1 MNAHFLLH
9 LFIANRVPDPADNR
23 RSGQSS
29 RNATVIRVFMVL
41 LTVMLFGG
49 LNQELYAQTFS
60 ATLSSNQKFQKPL
73 PASYAC
79 GGTYGSFTSITA
91 SSTLFSY
98 ATQSFTVATAGNY
111 TIEVTSSTASDPML
125 YIYTSFSPSSP
136 NSNFKVGDDDSGSGL
151 LSKIGGCGNY
161 FNAGTYTI
169 VVTAYS
175 STTTSG
181 TVNFSISGAGTTTV
195 MPTVTTSTA
204 SSVSSSSATV
214 GGNVTADGGATV
226 TARGVAYGTS
236 SNPTSGISIGSGTG
250 SFSSSISGL
259 TPGTL
264 YYARAYA
271 TNSVGT
277 NYGPQ
282 VSFTTQNFTPP
293 SVSTSSTTSIERTT
307 ATLNGNVSSTGGQN
321 VSAGFQV
328 STNSSFSG
336 AVSVTSTNSMSTG
349 NFSYAYTGLAG
360 STLYYVR
367 AWATNNGGTT
377 YGGSTSFYTD
387 HTITYSA
394 NANGSIS
401 GSTTQY
407 VDHNGSTS
415 AVTAVP
421 NSGYH
426 FLRWSD
432 NSTSN
437 PRTDASVTSSFSRSA
452 TFEVNSLE
460 FTSQPGNTVAGQ
472 GISFTVRIRDSYS
485 NTMTNSDRVIT
496 VALASNPAGGTLAG
510 TLTATS
516 VNGVATFSLP
526 YIQKTGVYTVTVS
539 ATGLTSATSSSFTII
554 PAALS
559 YFTVD
564 NVTTP
569 HEAGQFTS
577 PRVTAYDIYNNL
589 KTNYTGTVTFS
600 SNNVSVIPAKA
611 TVLPA
616 AYTFASSDNGV
627 KTFTNQLNMKQYG
640 TGYYIR
646 VNDGAAQGEQ
656 TGIQVTSAP
665 LNFYT
670 IVANADGGG
679 NQQGV
684 LAGTEFTVL
693 AKLFDEFGNHKL
705 DFTGSLGVTFTTTAN
720 PSPLGNPPVIQ
731 SAGNQ
736 TFTSGSCTIGGF
748 TFFNAQETPTITITE
763 TLTGSAGTTTAIT
776 VWPEVLDNFLVEE
789 QPLQSHG
796 IGGVRVTANEN
807 FTVKVTARDE
817 YNNIKRDYVGHIN
830 FKSSNDAIVDY
841 PDGLQQFIPTDVGI
855 RTFSNA
861 ISIPTTGSYWLRVA
875 DSPDAFK
882 TGELQNIVV
891 GPNVQNAGN
900 SELFFTSHPSL
911 TTYPSTPEVVAGDFI
926 NVTIRPRD
934 AGNNLL
940 CDCQT
945 VSVMLNGQTTHRNGV
960 LESGVPALVSIPVV
974 DNHDG
979 TYSASVRVTDMSVT
993 NVITASVN
1001 GTVLTDQLNVVVNQ
1015 PHTASLATTAITADP
1030 TAITADESSLVTVQ
1044 LRDQFLNN
1052 RSTDDGTVT
1061 LGVTNLAN
1069 GIIVGVTT
1077 GSSSIEAAYTSG
1089 GKYVATFRM
1098 NGIGLGTATI
1108 VGAFNDGGA
1117 VNGSIVDNA
1126 DVVVT
1131 HGVAT
1136 QLAVNTQPSS
1146 LGNAVAGIAF
1156 DRQPVIHI
1164 NDQWGNHVTTGAG
1177 STLVVGAVKETGN
1190 STLKGTLTATAA
1202 AGVATFGNLNYEL
1215 AESGVSLRF
1224 SATGVTDIVSAS
1236 FMVVHNIPDYFVIN
1250 MANPGVLPNLN
1261 GKYDFTAGI
1270 PQNIKV
1276 TAYDTYGNLANR
1288 FTGNRVLTFSG
1299 ANPSPNPG
1307 EVPKV
1312 NSTNFPNATTL
1323 NFVNGEVTAALTL
1336 YKEEDAMIAANHT
1349 AAYTDSYVNG
1359 NININAAA
1367 DNRLPVHVEQN
1378 TPAYFSVTI
1387 AGNLTEVI
1395 AGQSYTVTVSAFD
1408 HYNNPAT
1415 FYTGNKTLKFNGAAI
1430 SPAPS
1435 TSPTIGGIVLGDD
1448 VVLNFNSNGQATATM
1463 VLYKA
1468 ETDISITAAESASGG
1483 VETRVGYELEL
1494 DVNHGAANYFAV
1506 TGTPGAMTAGTTQT
1520 VTVSAYD
1527 TWNNLA
1533 TGYTG
1538 AKAIVFSGATPSP
1551 DNAPALGS
1559 APTVTNNASSA
1570 IAFGNATTMTF
1581 TSGAATGTMALYKEQ
1596 DIHITAT
1603 QGSITTP
1610 VITGYDYRLA
1620 VNVGHAA
1627 ANYFAVTGTSATM
1640 TAGTS
1645 QTITVTL
1652 YDQFNNVAT
1661 TYDGDKLLSFSGA
1674 NVSELSNAPTVV
1686 SEVFGTQTT
1695 LTFADGIASGT
1706 MFLYKAENA
1715 AIKVSNG
1722 SQNTSNSFDLEV
1734 TVNPNVAHN
1743 LAITTQ
1749 PAHSTTEAI
1758 AGIAF
1763 STQPVVRIRDVYG
1776 NLVVSDNTTEITAA
1790 TGSTGSANLFGTL
1803 IATATGGI
1811 ASFAGLNYQKAEDM
1825 NILFSSGSLQ
1835 TVTSNTLT
1843 VVHNVPSYLTISG
1856 ASTQTAGV
1864 AQTITLR
1871 AFDAYH
1877 NLALRFDGSKSLTF
1891 NGANVSP
1898 APSTS
1903 PSVAATAFGSATS
1916 LSFTDGVATGS
1927 MILYKEE
1934 TAYVGATH
1942 ADAAFNDSYTGAA
1955 NLSIAAANPNGLEVV
1970 VSQAAPAYF
1979 AISGS
1984 ATQTAGTTQEITVR
1998 AYDGFNNL
2006 ATDYTGGKM
2015 LRFSGANQSPSPS
2028 TNPTVSATAFG
2039 NNTALTFTNG
2049 VATMDMALYKD
2060 EVAVIIATEING
2072 GTAGNTDGT
2081 AGITTPANIGAHVY
2095 RLSVDVDPNNAYY
2108 FAVTGTGTQT
2118 AGDAQTITVTAYD
2131 YWNNVAL
2138 GYVGSKNL
2146 TFSGA
2151 SNSPGS
2157 PKAAVSPTVAAT
2169 AFGTSTSL
2177 SFTSGVATG
2186 SMILT
2191 KVETA
2196 YIKVSEGSIATSDD
2210 YDLHVVVNHAANNY
2224 FAVTGSS
2231 VQTAGVAQ
2239 TITVTM
2245 YDAYNNI
2252 ATSYDGTKSLLF
2264 SGAAASLYGNTPTVN
2279 STDFG
2284 SATSVVFAN
2293 GVASAAPSASMIL
2306 TNAVSTTVTV
2316 SGDGINTA
2324 AGLGLTVDVGH
2335 NIATNLRIDTQP
2347 SAYVRAGDALA
2358 QQPVISIR
2366 DAYGNLVNDD
2376 ATQIT
2381 ASANGNS
2388 ELTGARTLTA
2398 VDGVVNFSGLNYRLM
2413 ETITIGFTSSPA
2425 LTARTSNAVVVDH
2438 NATYKFLF
2446 TAVPDFI
2453 IAGGQRGAYTVKRYD
2468 AYDNLVNNVV
2478 NGDGSD
2484 NTTAERV
2491 YLYTTMN
2498 GSAVAGTF
2506 HSTLANGTVIT
2517 YVDIANNATSANFWY
2532 FSNVAGEHLITGA
2545 DVTPLDNPDATVLN
2559 AVHNTLEVRPAAL
2572 SHFIVTGVGTSVGGG
2587 FTEHYYGD
2595 VQSVT
2600 VEAIDIL
2607 GNRKTN
2613 YSGTIT
2619 FNLTDNLAVAGTN
2632 YPSDYTFTAGE
2643 GAGFDNGIHT
2653 FNNAIL
2659 FTRPSF
2665 EHPSYPAVN
2674 EWWVTAIDKAQPAK
2688 YGSQVKIRVLAR
2700 PITITAHNQT
2710 KNYYGDTHSLGTT
2723 SFTVTSNLANIY
2735 AYNQSVTAVTLTSSG
2750 TVNTATVGNYNIIPS
2765 NATGINSFNPLYY
2778 TITYVNGTLTV
2789 EPRPITIA
2797 TSGSQSKTYGDAD
2810 PGSYGFSVTSAL
2822 GLTAWDQWSG
2832 VLTRAS
2838 GENVGLYNML
2848 INGSSL
2854 TIVETANP
2862 SINKAANYD
2871 ISFVN
2876 TNQFEITR
2884 KPITLTPVASQ
2895 SKIYGD
2901 VNPVYTYTTNP
2912 AINTLLANGHS
2923 VALTGALTRESGENV
2938 GTYKI
2943 LQGNIDN
2950 SENTNYAVSFTED
2963 VLFTI
2968 NRLPITVTANTGQTK
2983 IYGSLDPLPFG
2994 YTANP
2999 AIGHELA
3006 NGLLVSLDGA
3016 LSRASGEDV
3025 GLFAIQQNTIT
3036 NTTNPNY
3043 DVTFVTKNFEIT
3055 RLPIALTPNAGQ
3067 KKTYGADDP
3076 LTFAYATVPAIGTT
3090 LANGH
3095 SVTLTGD
3102 LTRVAGHVVG
3112 FYDILQGTITNTT
3125 NENYNISYT
3134 SNVKFE
3140 IERKDITINVT
3151 AGQNKEY
3158 GDANPTYTYS
3168 TIPAVGD
3175 LPFGAAFVGALVRE
3189 TGENVA
3195 TDYTITQ
3202 GSLELGDANNA
3213 ATSLAQN
3220 YNVTFNSA
3228 DYAIT
3233 RKPIAITVTPAQ
3245 QKVYGE
3251 NDPSGGQ
3258 LFAFTTVPSLASL
3271 PFQAA
3276 SWTGALVR
3284 ETGEVVGTEYTITQ
3298 GSLELVDGQNALGGS
3313 LATNYT
3319 VTFNTADFAITRKPI
3334 TITVNAGIAKTYGD
3348 NDPAFTFTS
3357 SPALSSLPFNA
3368 AWTGNLVRLNGNNN
3382 VNAYAITQGS
3392 LELTDNNNGTA
3403 SLAQNYAVT
3412 FEGDNLTINKRSIT
3426 VTVTAGQNK
3435 VYADSDPVFTYS
3447 SSVDPLHYN
3456 GSFTG
3461 ALSRASGE
3469 NVATN
3474 YAIDRGTLQVVDDNN
3489 ATSLDANYNMTFVP
3503 ANFAIT
3509 KKPITITVVAG
3520 QNKRYGFADP
3530 TSSPAAPTY
3539 FRAFEF
3545 VSSVDPL
3552 PFSGDFTGAL
3562 VRTGVST
3569 SPVGT
3574 YAISRG
3580 TLNISDA
3587 NNNTT
3592 SLDDNYQITFAG
3604 SNFTI
3609 HERLLTLVA
3618 SDQTKTYGFGPEWGS
3633 GDANYW
3639 TLGSTAF
3646 TVSSTAGDGMAYSET
3661 IGGVGFT
3668 SSGEPRDA
3676 NTGSYSI
3683 AINAGSET
3691 ESGGFLKSNYDI
3703 SYLSGSLSITPRTLH
3718 LSNFAADNKVY
3729 DGNTTAS
3736 GLGFFDDRVNNDN
3749 LSFTRTAVF
3758 ENASAGSGK
3767 TVTYTSVIISG
3778 GADQNNYVLES
3789 ETSHWKTAANRSIS
3803 QKPLTITANS
3813 FTKYFG
3819 NTYAFTGTEFT
3830 TTQMVAGE
3838 SVASATLVSAGAD
3851 AAAAIN
3857 NYPIVISNPVAGVGT
3872 LLTNYSVSLVDGTL
3886 NVIDPLTILGKVYY
3900 YKRFNIGNGTRVNEP
3915 MEGVE
3920 VKLYHSGSGSPAT
3933 TLTNDQGIYQFNLI
3947 DPATVSK
3954 IEVGSSLPW
3963 GSVSANDALAM
3974 QLKIVQSPP
3983 TYWQSPTYNVD
3994 FMNYLADINN
4004 SSTLSIQD
4012 VLGAKYRILNPS
4024 SYQFPAGNWRFYAE
4038 GSTFTPLTFESNN
4051 SASLANP
4058 LLDGNNYYPNIY
4070 ARVVGDADGDYN
4082 PNPSKEL
4089 IPIQEGEALIVNN
4102 GENFDLD
4109 IRLRNGL
4116 KYAATSMTLYFDD
4129 SKIEVESLSSSLPD
4143 LEYVL
4148 EGNQI
4153 RVVWTSLTSV
4163 DMDADDVLV
4172 TLNMRTIAPVSWTD
4186 QVLYLNGNPVFGDLL
4201 AEMIPGVEII
4211 AQPIENNLT
4220 GLIGFDEEKLALSLY
4235 PNPAKDWVTV
4245 NYNLPAHS
4253 EVKIVLVDLMGVVV
4267 SELIENEQMTGTYTF
4282 RFNATHLNLD
4292 MGVYSVRMHVKSNG
4306 KSYIRNQKLV
4316 HIK

>member
-1 MNAHFLLH
+1 MNAQFLH
-9 LFIANRVPDPADNR
+9 QPFIANRIPDPADH
-23 RSGQSS
+23 SGLGNSY
-29 RNATVIRVFMVL
+29 RNASTLKGFMILLIVIL
-41 LTVMLFGG
+41 LGG
-49 LNQELYAQTFS
+49 LSQELNAQSFS
-60 ATLSSNQKFQKPL
+60 ATLSSNQKFAKPL

-79 GGTYGSFTSITA
+79 GGTYGSFTSINS

-98 ATQSFTVATAGNY
+98 ATQSFTVSTAGNY

-125 YIYTSFSPSSP
+125 YIYTSFNPSSP
-136 NSNFKVGDDDSGSGL
+136 NSNFKVGDDDSGAGL

-161 FNAGTYTI
+161 FNTGTYTI

-175 STTTSG
+175 SSTTSG
-181 TVNFSISGAGTTTV
+181 TVYFSISGAGTTTV
-195 MPTVTTSTA
+195 LPTISTNAA
-204 SSVSSSSATV
+204 SSVGSSSATV
-214 GGNVTADGGATV
+214 GGNVSADGGATV

-236 SNPTSGISIGSGTG
+236 SNPTSGVSIGSGTG
-250 SFSSSISGL
+250 SFSTSITGL

-282 VSFTTQNFTPP
+282 VTFTTQNFTPP
-293 SVSTSSTTSIERTT
+293 SVSTSSTTSIGQTT

-321 VSAGFQV
+321 VSAGFQI

-336 AVSVTSTNSMSTG
+336 ATSVTASASMGTG
-349 NFSYAYTGLAG
+349 NFSYAYSGLTG

-401 GSTTQY
+401 GTTTQY
-407 VDHNGSTS
+407 IDHNGTTT

-437 PRTDASVTSSFSRSA
+437 PRTDANITSSFSRSA
-452 TFEVNSLE
+452 TFDVNSLE
-460 FTSQPGNTVAGQ
+460 FTAQPGTTIAGQ
-472 GISFTVRIRDSYS
+472 GISFTVRIRDAYS

-564 NVTTP
+564 NVVTP
-569 HEAGQFTS
+569 HEAGTFTS
-577 PRVTAYDIYNNL
+577 PRVTAYDIYDNI
-589 KTNYTGTVTFS
+589 KTNYTGTVVFS
-600 SNNVSVIPAKA
+600 SNNVSVTPSKP
-611 TVLPA
+611 TLLPA
-616 AYTFASSDNGV
+616 NYTFASSDNGV
-627 KTFTNQLNMKQYG
+627 KTFTNQLNFKQYG

-670 IVANADGGG
+670 IVANADGSG
-679 NQQGV
+679 NQQDV
-684 LAGTEFTVL
+684 LAGTSFTVL
-693 AKLFDEFGNHKL
+693 AKLYDVYGNHKL
-705 DFTGSLGVTFTTTAN
+705 DFTGGLDVTFTSNAN
-720 PSPLGNPPVIQ
+720 PSPLGNPPVIP
-731 SAGNQ
+731 SAGSR
-736 TFTSGSCTIGGF
+736 TFTNGSCTISGF
-748 TFFNAQETPTITITE
+748 TFFNAQQTPTITITE
-763 TLTGSAGTTTAIT
+763 TLTGSGGTTPAIT
-776 VWPEVLDNFLVEE
+776 IWPEALANFLVEE
-789 QPLQSHG
+789 QPLQVHG
-796 IGGVRVTANEN
+796 IGGVRVSSNTS
-807 FTVKVTARDE
+807 FSVKVTARDQ

-830 FKSSNDAIVDY
+830 FKSSNDAIVQF
-841 PDGLQQFIPTDVGI
+841 PNGLQNFTLGNAGI
-855 RTFSNA
+855 RTFTNA
-861 ISIPTTGSYWLRVA
+861 ITIPTTGAYWLRVA

-891 GPNVQNAGN
+891 GPNVQSAAN
-900 SELFFTSHPSL
+900 SELFFTSYPSL

-945 VSVMLNGQTTHRNGV
+945 VSVMLNGATTHHNGA
-960 LESGVPALVSIPVV
+960 LESGVPALVTIPVV

-979 TYSASVRVTDMSVT
+979 TYSASVRVADMSIT

-1015 PHTASLATTAITADP
+1015 PHTASLATSTISAVP
-1030 TAITADESSLVTVQ
+1030 GAITADESSVVTVQ

-1069 GIIVGVTT
+1069 GIIVGVTS
-1077 GSSSIEAAYTSG
+1077 GSSNIEAAYTTG
-1089 GKYVATFRM
+1089 GKYVAAFRM

-1108 VGAFNDGGA
+1108 VGAFTNGGSI
-1117 VNGSIVDNA
+1117 NGSIVDNA

-1136 QLAVNTQPSS
+1136 QLAVNTQPSA

-1156 DRQPVIHI
+1156 DPQPVIHI

-1177 STLVVGAVKETGN
+1177 SSLVVSAIKETGN
-1190 STLKGTLTATAA
+1190 SILKGTLTATAA
-1202 AGVATFGNLNYEL
+1202 SGVATFGNLNYEL

-1224 SATGVTDIVSAS
+1224 SATGVTDIVSAP
-1236 FMVVHNIPDYFVIN
+1236 FVVVHNIPDYFVIN
-1250 MANPGVLPNLN
+1250 MASPGALPNLE
-1261 GKYDFTAGI
+1261 GKYEFTAGI
-1270 PQNIKV
+1270 SQDIKV

-1307 EVPKV
+1307 ELPKV

-1336 YKEEDAMIAANHT
+1336 YKEEDALIAANHT

-1359 NININAAA
+1359 NININAAG
-1367 DNRLPVHVEQN
+1367 DDRLPVSVSQN

-1387 AGNLTEVI
+1387 EGDLTEVT
-1395 AGQSYTVTVSAFD
+1395 AGQAYTVTVHAFD
-1408 HYNNPAT
+1408 HWNNPAT
-1415 FYTGNKTLKFNGAAI
+1415 FYTGDKTLKFAGAGI

-1435 TSPTIGGIVLGDD
+1435 TSPTIGGIVLGND
-1448 VVLNFNSNGQATATM
+1448 VSLTFNSNGQATATM
-1463 VLYKA
+1463 YLYKA
-1468 ETDISITAAESASGG
+1468 EDGISITAAESASGG
-1483 VETRVGYELEL
+1483 VETRAGYELDL
-1494 DVNHGAANYFAV
+1494 DVNHGAATYFAV
-1506 TGTPGAMTAGTTQT
+1506 TGAPGAMTAGTTQT
-1520 VTVSAYD
+1520 VTVTAYD

-1538 AKAIVFSGATPSP
+1538 DKAITFSGAVPSP
-1551 DNAPALGS
+1551 DNAPAIGS
-1559 APTVTNNASSA
+1559 APTVTNKSASA
-1570 IAFGNATTMTF
+1570 IAFGTATTMTF
-1581 TSGAATGTMALYKEQ
+1581 VSGVATGTMALYKEE
-1596 DIHITAT
+1596 DIHIVAT

-1627 ANYFAVTGTSATM
+1627 ANYFAVTGTTSTM
-1640 TAGTS
+1640 TAGAS

-1652 YDQFNNVAT
+1652 YDVYNNIAT
-1661 TYDGDKLLSFSGA
+1661 TYDGAHDLTFSGA
-1674 NVSELSNAPTVV
+1674 NVSELNNTPTLASV
-1686 SEVFGTQTT
+1686 EFGSTT
-1695 LTFADGIASGT
+1695 SLVFADGIASGT
-1706 MFLYKAENA
+1706 MTLYKAENA

-1722 SQNTSNSFDLEV
+1722 TQNTSNSFDLEV
-1734 TVNPNVAHN
+1734 TVNHNIAHN

-1763 STQPVVRIRDVYG
+1763 STQPVVKIRDIYG
-1776 NLVVSDNTTEITAA
+1776 NLVVSDNTTVISAA
-1790 TGSTGSANLFGTL
+1790 TGSTGTVSLFGNLT
-1803 IATATGGI
+1803 ATASGGV
-1811 ASFAGLNYQKAEDM
+1811 ATFTGLNYRKAEDM
-1825 NILFSSGSLQ
+1825 NILFTSGSLQ
-1835 TVTSNTLT
+1835 NVTSGTLS
-1843 VVHNVPSYLTISG
+1843 VVHNVPTYLTISG

-1864 AQTITLR
+1864 AQTITVR
-1871 AFDAYH
+1871 AYDAYD
-1877 NLALRFDGSKSLTF
+1877 NLALRFDGSKALTF
-1891 NGANVSP
+1891 GGANVSP

-1903 PSVAATAFGSATS
+1903 PTVAATNFGSATT
-1916 LSFTDGVATGS
+1916 LIFTDGVAAGS
-1927 MILYKEE
+1927 MLLYKEE
-1934 TAYVGATH
+1934 TAYVVASH
-1942 ADAAFNDSYTGAA
+1942 ADAGYTDSYTGAS
-1955 NLSIAAANPNGLEVV
+1955 NLAIAASNPNGLEVV
-1970 VSQAAPAYF
+1970 VGQAAPAYF
-1979 AISGS
+1979 AISGNS
-1984 ATQTAGTTQEITVR
+1984 TQVAGTSQELTVR
-1998 AYDGFNNL
+1998 AYDAFNNL
-2006 ATDYTGGKM
+2006 ATNYTGDKM
-2015 LRFSGANQSPSPS
+2015 LRFSGANPSLAPS

-2039 NNTALTFTNG
+2039 NNTAIAFTNG
-2049 VATMDMALYKD
+2049 VATMDMALYRD
-2060 EVAVIIATEING
+2060 EVALIIATEITG
-2072 GTAGNTDGT
+2072 GTAGQTDGAT
-2081 AGITTPANIGAHVY
+2081 GITTPADNGGHVY
-2095 RLSVDVDPNNAYY
+2095 RLTVDVSPNTASY
-2108 FAVTGTGTQT
+2108 FAVTGASTQT

-2138 GYVGSKNL
+2138 GYTGSKDL

-2177 SFTSGVATG
+2177 SFTNGVATG

-2196 YIKVSEGSIATSDD
+2196 FIKVTDGTINTSNN
-2210 YDLHVVVNHAANNY
+2210 YDLEVAVNHAANNY
-2224 FAVTGSS
+2224 FAITGSAT
-2231 VQTAGVAQ
+2231 QTAGVAQ
-2239 TITVTM
+2239 TITITM

-2252 ATSYDGTKSLLF
+2252 ATSFDGNKTLAF
-2264 SGAAASLYGNTPTVN
+2264 SGAAASFYGNNPTVN
-2279 STDFG
+2279 ATIFG
-2284 SATSVVFAN
+2284 SGTTVAFAN
-2293 GVASAAPSASMIL
+2293 GIASTASMIL
-2306 TNAVSTTVTV
+2306 TKVENAT
-2316 SGDGINTA
+2316 ITA
-2324 AGLGLTVDVGH
+2324 TWDAIQTAPGLGLDVAVSH
-2335 NIATNLRIDTQP
+2335 NIASNLRIDQQP

-2358 QQPVISIR
+2358 VQPIISIR
-2366 DAYGNLVNDD
+2366 DDYGNVVTADQS
-2376 ATQIT
+2376 TTVT
-2381 ASANGNS
+2381 ASANGTAGN
-2388 ELTGARTLTA
+2388 ELYGTRTLTA
-2398 VDGVVNFSGLNYRLM
+2398 ANGMINFTGLNYRLM
-2413 ETITIGFTSSPA
+2413 ETITVSFVSSPA
-2425 LTARTSNAVVVDH
+2425 LTTVTSNAIVVDH

-2446 TAVPDFI
+2446 TTVPDFI

-2478 NGDGSD
+2478 NSDGSD

-2491 YLYTTMN
+2491 YLFTSMN
-2498 GSAVAGTF
+2498 GAPVLGTF
-2506 HSTLANGTVIT
+2506 HSTLANGSVIT
-2517 YVDIANNATSANFWY
+2517 YVDIANTATSANFWY

-2545 DVTPLDNPDATVLN
+2545 DVTPLDNPDATVIN

-2632 YPSDYTFTAGE
+2632 YPNDYTFTAGE

-2653 FNNAIL
+2653 FTNAIL

-2665 EHPSYPAVN
+2665 EHPSYPTVN
-2674 EWWVTAIDKAQPAK
+2674 EWWVTAVDMAQPSK
-2688 YGSQVKIRVLAR
+2688 YGSQVKIKVLPR
-2700 PITITAHNQT
+2700 PINVIANNQT
-2710 KNYYGDTHSLGTT
+2710 KNYYGDTHNLGT
-2723 SFTVTSNLANIY
+2723 SAFTVTSSLTNTY
-2735 AYNQSVTAVTLTSSG
+2735 AYNESITSVTLTSSG
-2750 TVNTATVGNYNIIPS
+2750 TVNTATVGNYNIVPS
-2765 NATGINSFNPLYY
+2765 NATGINGFNPNYY
-2778 TITYVNGTLTV
+2778 TITYVNGTLSV
-2789 EPRPITIA
+2789 ERRPITIA
-2797 TSGSQSKTYGDAD
+2797 TTGAQSKTYGDAD
-2810 PGSYGFSVTSAL
+2810 PGSYGYSVTSPL

-2832 VLTRAS
+2832 VLTRES
-2838 GENVGLYNML
+2838 GENVGFYNML
-2848 INGSSL
+2848 ISGSSL
-2854 TIVETANP
+2854 TIVQTDNP

-2871 ISFVN
+2871 ISFEN

-2884 KPITLTPVASQ
+2884 KPITLTPVALQ
-2895 SKIYGD
+2895 QKTYGD
-2901 VNPVYTYTTNP
+2901 LNPTYTYTTNP
-2912 AINTLLANGHS
+2912 AIGNLLANGHT

-2938 GTYKI
+2938 ATYKI
-2943 LQGNIDN
+2943 LQGTIDN
-2950 SENTNYAVSFTED
+2950 TLNPNYAVTFTED

-2968 NRLPITVTANTGQTK
+2968 NRLPITVTANTGQNK
-2983 IYGSLDPLPFG
+2983 VYGQLDPTFG
-2994 YTANP
+2994 WTANP

-3006 NGLLVSLDGA
+3006 NGLIVGLDGA
-3016 LSRASGEDV
+3016 LSRESGEDV
-3025 GLFAIQQNTIT
+3025 GLYAIEQNTIT

-3043 DVTFVTKNFEIT
+3043 DVTFVSKNFEIT
-3055 RLPIALTPNAGQ
+3055 RLPIALTPNSGQ
-3067 KKTYGADDP
+3067 KKTYGDSDP
-3076 LTFAYATVPAIGTT
+3076 LPFTYTTVPSIGTT
-3090 LANGH
+3090 LDNGRQVAL
-3095 SVTLTGD
+3095 SGD
-3102 LTRVAGHVVG
+3102 LTREAGHVVG
-3112 FYDILQGTITNTT
+3112 LYNILQGGVTNTI
-3125 NENYNISYT
+3125 NGNYNISYT
-3134 SNVKFE
+3134 SGVKFE
-3140 IERKDITINVT
+3140 IERKNITINVT
-3151 AGQNKEY
+3151 AGQTKEY
-3158 GDANPTYTYS
+3158 GDANPTYAYT
-3168 TIPAVGD
+3168 TTPAVD
-3175 LPFGAAFVGALVRE
+3175 ALPFNAAFVGALVRE
-3189 TGENVA
+3189 AGENVA
-3195 TDYTITQ
+3195 ADYTITQ
-3202 GSLELGDANNA
+3202 GTLELGDDNNA
-3213 ATSLAQN
+3213 TASLDQN

-3228 DYAIT
+3228 DYTIT
-3233 RKPIAITVTPAQ
+3233 RKPIAITVTAAQ
-3245 QKVYGE
+3245 QKVYGQA
-3251 NDPSGGQ
+3251 DPV
-3258 LFAFTTVPSLASL
+3258 FAFTTVPELANL
-3271 PFQAA
+3271 PFQTA
-3276 SWTGALVR
+3276 SWTGTLVR

-3298 GSLELVDGQNALGGS
+3298 GSLELVDSQNLSGGS

-3334 TITVNAGIAKTYGD
+3334 TITVDEGIAKTYGES
-3348 NDPAFTFTS
+3348 DPAFTFTT
-3357 SPALSSLPFNA
+3357 SPALASLPFNA
-3368 AWTGNLVRLNGNNN
+3368 GWTGSLVRLNGNNN
-3382 VNAYAITQGS
+3382 VSAYAITQGS
-3392 LELTDNNNGTA
+3392 LELADDNNGAA
-3403 SLAQNYAVT
+3403 SLAQNYDVT
-3412 FEGDNLTINKRSIT
+3412 FVGNNLTINKRDITIT
-3426 VTVTAGQNK
+3426 VAAGQNK
-3435 VYADSDPVFTYS
+3435 VYANSDPVFTYAS
-3447 SSVDPLHYN
+3447 TVDPLYYN
-3456 GSFTG
+3456 GAFTG
-3461 ALSRASGE
+3461 ALTRASGE

-3474 YAIDRGTLQVVDDNN
+3474 YAIGRGTLQIVDDNN

-3530 TSSPAAPTY
+3530 TSTPTAPVY

-3545 VSSVDPL
+3545 ESSVDPL
-3552 PFSGDFTGAL
+3552 PFGGDFIGTL
-3562 VRTGVST
+3562 ERTGVSS

-3580 TLNISDA
+3580 SLNINDA

-3592 SLDDNYQITFAG
+3592 SLDDNYQITFVG
-3604 SNFTI
+3604 GNFSI
-3609 HERLLTLVA
+3609 NERLLTLVA
-3618 SDQTKTYGFGPEWGS
+3618 TDQTKTYGFGPEWGS

-3639 TLGSTAF
+3639 TLGTTAF

-3676 NTGSYSI
+3676 NTGTYSI
-3683 AINAGSET
+3683 AINPGSET
-3691 ESGGFLKSNYDI
+3691 EAGGFLKSNYDI
-3703 SYLSGSLSITPRTLH
+3703 SYVPSTLTITPRTLH

-3729 DGNTTAS
+3729 DGSATAS

-3758 ENASAGSGK
+3758 DDANAGSGK

-3789 ETSHWKTAANRSIS
+3789 ETSHWKTAANRTIS
-3803 QKPLTITANS
+3803 QKALTITANS

-3819 NTYAFTGTEFT
+3819 NTYTFMGTEFT
-3830 TTQMVAGE
+3830 TTQMVTGE
-3838 SVASATLVSAGAD
+3838 SVASASLTSAGAVNT
-3851 AAAAIN
+3851 APIN
-3857 NYPIVISNPVAGVGT
+3857 HYSIVISDPVAAVGT
-3872 LLTNYSVSLVDGTL
+3872 LLTNYNISLVNGDL

-3900 YKRFNIGNGTRVNEP
+3900 YKRFNISNGTRTDVP
-3915 MEGVE
+3915 MQGVE

-3933 TLTNDQGIYQFNLI
+3933 TTTDSQGVYQFNLI
-3947 DPATVSK
+3947 DPATVTK
-3954 IEVGSSLPW
+3954 VEVGTSLAW

-3983 TYWQSPTYNVD
+3983 TYWQSPAYNVD
-3994 FMNYLADINN
+3994 FMNYIADINN

-4012 VLGAKYRILNPS
+4012 VLGTKYRILNPS

-4038 GSTFTPLTFESNN
+4038 GSPFTPLTFETNG

-4058 LLDGNNYYPNIY
+4058 TLDGNNYYPNIY
-4070 ARVVGDADGDYN
+4070 ARVVGDMDGDFN

-4089 IPIQEGEALIVNN
+4089 LPIQEGEALIVDN
-4102 GENFDLD
+4102 GVYFDLKVS
-4109 IRLRNGL
+4109 L
-4116 KYAATSMTLYFDD
+4116 KDALEFAATSLLLSFDD
-4129 SKIEVESLSSSLPD
+4129 TKVQVESLTSTLPD
-4143 LEYVL
+4143 YEYVI

-4153 RVVWTSLTSV
+4153 RFVWTSLTGTQ
-4163 DMDADDVLV
+4163 MQANE
-4172 TLNMRTIAPVSWTD
+4172 TLMSLSMRTIAPVSWTD
-4186 QVLYLNGNPVFGDLL
+4186 QVLFLDSQSAFGDAT
-4201 AEMIPGVEII
+4201 AEMIQGVQIV
-4211 AQPIENNLT
+4211 APPIENNLT
-4220 GLIGFDEEKLALSLY
+4220 GLIGFDENKLELSLH

-4245 NYNLPAHS
+4245 NYSLPANA
-4253 EVKIVLVDLMGVVV
+4253 EVKIILLDLMGVTVA
-4267 SELIENEQMTGTYTF
+4267 ELIEDELMKGTYAF
-4282 RFNATHLNLD
+4282 RFNATHYNLD
-4292 MGVYSVRMHVKSNG
+4292 MGVYSVRMLVNSNG
-4306 KSYIRNQKLV
+4306 KTYVRNQKLV